1 MKTRKVSVKS
11 EKRVRTRNHRNPQSG
26 SNIFLDL
33 IDCLTAP
40 EVRFIFVDLN
50 YIILIEQGGTIPPS
64 CPRPDHRFL
73 HTFCP
78 LIWSISP
85 LLNFLP
91 NPHPHP
97 ISLCSWRLGPFR
109 LLLSSNLYVY
119 VNVCPLLSSKT
130 IKIEPKLFSVS
141 NLSQHK
147 DGH

>member
-91 NPHPHP
+91 NPHPPPH
-97 ISLCSWRLGPFR
+97 
-109 LLLSSNLYVY
+109 
-119 VNVCPLLSSKT
+119 
-130 IKIEPKLFSVS
+130 FSVLLETRPFS
-141 NLSQHK
+141 LTSFLQSIRLRQRMPTAIL
-147 DGH
+147 